1 MIQKQPAELRRFQQD
16 TDYLRTHWDD
26 LLERYPEQW
35 IAIYN
40 REVVGVAPDFDR
52 LLGELKKCGVPIGR
66 ARIEHMTRHDDVL
79 ILPS

>member
-1 MIQKQPAELRRFQQD
+1 MIQEQPAELRRFQQD

-40 REVVGVAPDFDR
+40 REVVGAATDFDS
-52 LLGELKKCGVPIGR
+52 LLAELKKTGVPIGR
-66 ARIEHMTRHDDVL
+66 ARIEHMTRDGDVL
-79 ILPS
+79 ILPL

>member
-52 LLGELKKCGVPIGR
+52 ILGELKKCGVPIGR